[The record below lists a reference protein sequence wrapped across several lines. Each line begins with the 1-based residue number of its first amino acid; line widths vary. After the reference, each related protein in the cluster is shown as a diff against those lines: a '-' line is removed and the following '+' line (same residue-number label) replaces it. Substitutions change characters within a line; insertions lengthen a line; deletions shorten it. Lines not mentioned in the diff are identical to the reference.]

1 MPVFSWGWIGLLVL
15 ALPWVQSPSSLIQMI
30 HTESP
35 PTLVLYRQDLGAEL
49 HRNLRY
55 IKENANFSDFKS
67 LVVCC
72 SFFLKASCVTPHLQ
86 KLRPQSGMWHP
97 RVYDCKK
104 LIHSWPAKLP
114 GTCWNSILWGFL
126 AVVLAKSSVM
136 VSLAARSLL
145 NYAICFFDYELV
157 GSFGDCSDECAC
169 SEVWWI
175 PPELPL
181 LVKVRRKDDSK
192 VY

>member
-15 ALPWVQSPSSLIQMI
+15 ALPWAQSPSSLIQMI

-35 PTLVLYRQDLGAEL
+35 PTLVLYRQGLGAEL
-49 HRNLRY
+49 RRNLRY
-55 IKENANFSDFKS
+55 IKKTPTFLTLSHWWW
-67 LVVCC
+67 L
-72 SFFLKASCVTPHLQ
+72 FLKASCVTPHFQ
-86 KLRPQSGMWHP
+86 KLRPQSRMWHP

-114 GTCWNSILWGFL
+114 GTCWNCILWGVL
-126 AVVLAKSSVM
+126 AVALAKSSVM

-192 VY
+192 VYWK